1 MALKKSQLYASLWQ
15 SCDELRGGMDASQY
29 KDYVL
34 TLLFMKYVS
43 DKYAGTPD
51 ALIDIPGG
59 GGFADMVRLKG
70 DKEIGDKINKIIGKL
85 AEANDLKGVIDQA
98 DFNDESKL
106 GAGKEMQDRLSKL
119 VAIFEDLDFRANRA
133 EGDDL
138 LGDAYEYLMRHFA
151 TESGKSKGQFYT
163 PAEVSRIMAKV
174 IGIGAGTRQD
184 QTIYDPTC
192 GSGSLLL
199 KAADEA
205 PHGITVYGQEMD
217 NATWALAR
225 MNMILHGHP
234 TAELWRGNTL
244 AAPYFK
250 NPDGSLKAFD
260 FAVANPPFSA
270 KAWSSGLDADNDEF
284 RRFEYGIPPA
294 KNGDYAFLLHLVT
307 SLKSRGKGAI
317 ILPHG
322 VLFRG
327 NREADIRRKLV
338 QHGLIKGIVGLPANL
353 FYGTGIPA
361 CILVLDKEGAEA
373 RTGIFMIDAS
383 KSFLKDGNKNRL
395 RAQDIH
401 RIVDVF
407 TRQTE
412 VPRYARMV
420 PVAEIA
426 SATNDYNLN
435 IPRYIDASEPE
446 DLHDL
451 DAHLRGGIPNR
462 DLDALSVY
470 WAVFPSLRQAL
481 FADNG
486 RAGYSEARI
495 ETQRV
500 KTAILGHD
508 EFGAYRKRVAAIFD
522 GWREAYEPL
531 LKRIGSDANPKDI
544 IHALSEDLLARF
556 AALPLLDPYDV
567 YQRLLDYW
575 DETMQDDVYLVIAD
589 GWVEAAKPRGIIADK
604 EKKLKET
611 PDLTI
616 GRKKYKMDLI
626 PPPLVVARYF
636 AAEHAALETLQAE
649 QDTAARE
656 VEALV
661 EEHTGEEGLL
671 ADAVNDKGKVARAG
685 VKDRLKAIQGEP
697 ESGEERDTLTRCLAL
712 IEAESSA
719 GKAVKDAQAK
729 LDQRVL
735 ARYAMLNETEI
746 KTLVVEDKWL
756 AAIRE
761 AVEGEM
767 QRLTQQL
774 AGRVREL
781 EARYAQPL
789 PELAQEVEA
798 FGAKVEGHLKRMGLT
813 IDHGAER

>member
-1 MALKKSQLYASLWQ
+1 
-15 SCDELRGGMDASQY
+15 
-29 KDYVL
+29 
-34 TLLFMKYVS
+34 
-43 DKYAGTPD
+43 
-51 ALIDIPGG
+51 
-59 GGFADMVRLKG
+59 
-70 DKEIGDKINKIIGKL
+70 
-85 AEANDLKGVIDQA
+85 
-98 DFNDESKL
+98 
-106 GAGKEMQDRLSKL
+106 
-119 VAIFEDLDFRANRA
+119 
-133 EGDDL
+133 
-138 LGDAYEYLMRHFA
+138 
-151 TESGKSKGQFYT
+151 
-163 PAEVSRIMAKV
+163 
-174 IGIGAGTRQD
+174 
-184 QTIYDPTC
+184 
-192 GSGSLLL
+192 
-199 KAADEA
+199 
-205 PHGITVYGQEMD
+205 MD

-250 NPDGSLKAFD
+250 NPDGGLKTFD

-270 KAWSSGLDADNDEF
+270 KAWSSGLDPAHDEF

-307 SLKSRGKGAI
+307 SLKSGGKGAI

-338 QHGLIKGIVGLPANL
+338 QHGLLKGIVGLPANL

-361 CILVLDKEGAEA
+361 CILVLDKEHAHA

-383 KSFLKDGNKNRL
+383 KGFLKDGNKNRL
-395 RAQDIH
+395 RTQDIH

-407 TRQTE
+407 TKQTE

-435 IPRYIDASEPE
+435 IPRYVDASEPE

-451 DAHLRGGIPNR
+451 DAHLHGGIPNR
-462 DLDALSVY
+462 DLDALSAY
-470 WAVFPSLRQAL
+470 WSVFPSLRQAL

-495 ETQRV
+495 ETQQV
-500 KTAILGHD
+500 KAAIRGHD
-508 EFGAYRKRVAAIFD
+508 EFGAYRKRVASIFD
-522 GWREAYEPL
+522 SWRHAHEPL
-531 LKRIGSDANPKDI
+531 LKRIGSDATPKDI
-544 IHALSEDLLARF
+544 IHTLSEDLLARF

-575 DETMQDDVYLVIAD
+575 DETMQDDVYLIVAD
-589 GWVEAAKPRGIIADK
+589 GWVEAAKPRGIIEDK

-636 AAEHAALETLQAE
+636 AAEHATLEQFQAE
-649 QDTAARE
+649 QDAAARE
-656 VEALV
+656 LEAFV
-661 EEHTGEEGLL
+661 EEHTGEDGLL
-671 ADAVNDKGKVARAG
+671 ADAVNDKGKVTRAG
-685 VKDRLKAIQGEP
+685 VKDRLKAIQNEP
-697 ESGEERDTLTRCLAL
+697 ESGEERDALTRCLAL
-712 IEAESSA
+712 IEAESST

-729 LDQRVL
+729 LDQQVL
-735 ARYAMLNETEI
+735 ARYAMLTETEI

-761 AVEGEM
+761 AAEGEM

-774 AGRVREL
+774 AGRVKEL
-781 EARYAQPL
+781 EERYVQPL
-789 PELAQEVEA
+789 PELEQEAEA
-798 FGAKVEGHLKRMGLT
+798 FGAKVEGHLKRMGLSSC
-813 IDHGAER
+813 ERDSHR